1 MKVVLVHGFL
11 DSGRIMGSLAR
22 HLDGDGHH
30 CLVPSLK
37 PSDGRAG
44 LPAMARQLQEFLDGK
59 LDEGERFALVG
70 FSMGTLISRYY
81 LQELDGHRR
90 VEAFFSIRGPHDG
103 TWTAYLYP
111 GEGVRQMRP
120 GSSFLRSLDDSTHR
134 LESLPVTCYWTPFD
148 LMIIPAGSCRWSR
161 GEEVCIPSLVP
172 RWMVSD
178 RRLLNDLSGRL
189 HQFRSSLPRDVKTR
203 LLQQK

>member
-11 DSGRIMGSLAR
+11 DSGRVMESMAN
-22 HLDGDGHH
+22 HLSGDGHH

-37 PSDGRAG
+37 PSDGRDG
-44 LPAMARQLQEFLDGK
+44 LPAMARQLQDFLEGE
-59 LDEGERFALVG
+59 LEEGERFALVG
-70 FSMGTLISRYY
+70 FSMGTLITRYY

-90 VEAFFSIRGPHDG
+90 VNAFFSISGPHDG

-120 GSSFLRSLDDSTHR
+120 GSSFVRSLDASVHR
-134 LESLPVTCYWTPFD
+134 LESLSVTCYWTPFD
-148 LMIIPAGSCRWSR
+148 LMIIPADSCRWNR
-161 GEEVCIPSLVP
+161 GDEVRIPSLIH

-178 RRLLNDLSGRL
+178 RRLLNDLSDRL
-189 HQFRSSLPRDVKTR
+189 RRNLDPAS
-203 LLQQK
+203 

>member
-11 DSGRIMGSLAR
+11 DSGRVMGSMAR
-22 HLDGDGHH
+22 HLARDGHD

-37 PSDGRAG
+37 PSDGRKG
-44 LPAMARQLQEFLDGK
+44 LPAMARQLQEFL
-59 LDEGERFALVG
+59 EGELEAEERFALVG

-81 LQELDGHRR
+81 LQELDGRRR
-90 VEAFFSIRGPHDG
+90 VEAFFSISGPHDG

-111 GEGVRQMRP
+111 GDGVRQMRP
-120 GSSFLRSLDDSTHR
+120 GSSFLRDLDLSSHR

-148 LMIIPAGSCRWSR
+148 LMIIPANSCQWGR
-161 GEEVCIPSLVP
+161 GEEVRIPSLIH

-189 HQFRSSLPRDVKTR
+189 GKILAR
-203 LLQQK
+203 

>member
-1 MKVVLVHGFL
+1 MKVVLVHGFR
-11 DSGRIMGSLAR
+11 DSGRIMGRLAR
-22 HLDGDGHH
+22 HLAGDGHD

-44 LPAMARQLQEFLDGK
+44 LPAMALQLQEFLK
-59 LDEGERFALVG
+59 EELEEGERFSLVG

-90 VEAFFSIRGPHDG
+90 VEAFFSISGPHDG

-120 GSSFLRSLDDSTHR
+120 GSSFLRRLAISTHR
-134 LESLPVTCYWTPFD
+134 LESLSVTCYWTPFD
-148 LMIIPAGSCRWSR
+148 LMIIPANSCRWSR
-161 GEEVCIPSLVP
+161 CKEVRIPSLIH

-178 RRLLNDLSGRL
+178 RRLLSDLSGRL
-189 HQFRSSLPRDVKTR
+189 SKIRPH
-203 LLQQK
+203 

>member
-11 DSGRIMGSLAR
+11 DTGRIMESMAR

-30 CLVPSLK
+30 CLVPSLR
-37 PSDGRAG
+37 PNDGRDG
-44 LPAMARQLQEFLDGK
+44 LPAMARQLQDFLEGE
-59 LDEGERFALVG
+59 LEEGERFALVG

-90 VEAFFSIRGPHDG
+90 VEAFFSISGPHDG

-120 GSSFLRSLDDSTHR
+120 GSSFLRSLDNSSHP

-148 LMIIPAGSCRWSR
+148 LMIIPADSCRWSR
-161 GEEVCIPSLVP
+161 GEEVRIPSLVH

-178 RRLLNDLSGRL
+178 RRLLQDLSERL
-189 HQFRSSLPRDVKTR
+189 RRNLDPAS
-203 LLQQK
+203 

>member
-1 MKVVLVHGFL
+1 MKVILVHGFR

-22 HLDGDGHH
+22 HLADDGHL

-37 PSDGRAG
+37 PSDGRDG
-44 LPAMARQLQEFLDGK
+44 LPSMARQLQGFLEAE
-59 LDEGERFALVG
+59 LEEGERFVLVG

-81 LQELDGHRR
+81 LQELNGHRR
-90 VEAFFSIRGPHDG
+90 VKAFFSISGPHAG

-120 GSSFLRSLDDSTHR
+120 GSSFLRSLDNSSHR
-134 LESLPVTCYWTPFD
+134 LQSLPVTCYWTPFD
-148 LMIIPAGSCRWSR
+148 MMIIPAASCRWSR
-161 GEEVCIPSLVP
+161 GEEVCIPSLVH

-178 RRLLNDLSGRL
+178 RRLLNDLSERL
-189 HQFRSSLPRDVKTR
+189 RKAEASL
-203 LLQQK
+203 L

>member
-11 DSGRIMGSLAR
+11 DSGRIMRTLAR

-30 CLVPSLK
+30 CLVPSLR
-37 PSDGRAG
+37 PNDGRDG
-44 LPAMARQLQEFLDGK
+44 LPAMARQLQQFLDGE
-59 LDEGERFALVG
+59 LAEGERFALVG

-90 VEAFFSIRGPHDG
+90 VETFFSISGPHDG

-120 GSSFLRSLDDSTHR
+120 GSSFLRDLNASAHR

-148 LMIIPAGSCRWSR
+148 LMIVPAASCRWSR
-161 GEEVCIPSLVP
+161 GEEVLVPSLLH

-178 RRLLNDLSGRL
+178 SRLLKDLSERL
-189 HQFRSSLPRDVKTR
+189 RKVANSIA
-203 LLQQK
+203 